1 MRAADIPFPV
11 SGFPHPARHLGGTCL
26 VICCLIIWICIPS
39 AANPVA
45 VMWPWPLQSAKEYWQ
60 AMNVL
65 ARDDLGFGF
74 VLDKTFGI
82 PFKTCG
88 LHSLGIHVFWF
99 GFGRWQICASSD
111 QHFELVIWLV
121 SASFNSKFM
130 KSTFNYQ
137 LIIAFVLPSLHV

>member
-1 MRAADIPFPV
+1 MVDLSI
-11 SGFPHPARHLGGTCL
+11 
-26 VICCLIIWICIPS
+26 
-39 AANPVA
+39 VA